1 MQGLPEYMITHT
13 DCELLPHIFILTR
26 RQLFSVALSVI
37 LITQDTRLFT
47 GALLF
52 AVRTF
57 LLPPLAGSDSLAC
70 SGDKDNFFRKTLIK
84 PLLLLLFYE

>member
-47 GALLF
+47 GGLLCV
-52 AVRTF
+52 VRTF
-57 LLPPLAGSDSLAC
+57 LFAKQSDSAGL
-70 SGDKDNFFRKTLIK
+70 
-84 PLLLLLFYE
+84 